1 MAFALFEE
9 NGDLKSGTVL
19 ADNGTSLQV
28 ELVTGRRAKIK
39 AAHIYMR
46 FDSPTAESLLPAAN
60 EAAANID
67 IDFLWECAPEGEF
80 GFQAL
85 ASEYFGS
92 QPDPVQMTAL
102 LAKLKS
108 APIYFQRKGRGQF
121 RAAPEEQVKA
131 ALAAQVKR
139 RQRDELIASY
149 AQEMVQGRLPDAI
162 AAMAT
167 ELLVRPDKM
176 TLEFKALDKAMGES
190 KQSAERLLFEL
201 GAFDSPYAL
210 HHQRFAAEQF
220 PYGVGFPAALEQWK
234 PDEETAAK
242 LTALPVSATVA
253 FSIDDSSTTEIDDA
267 FSVQQLEDGRYR
279 VGIHIAAPAMAVLP
293 DSELDRAARERM
305 STVYMP
311 GDKITMLPAPVVQQF
326 SLDAGKDVPALS
338 LYFELNEAGT
348 TLRRTYSVAERI
360 HVADNLRHDELDDMF
375 TQSALEDDSVELPH
389 GPALRVLWQLTL
401 AQLKE
406 RERVRGKPEPKFR
419 TDFSFAISDDRV
431 EIVQRRRDAPLSRIV
446 AEMMILANSQWGLL
460 LADRQVAG
468 IYRSQ
473 QGGRVRMST
482 QALPHEGLGVQQY
495 IWSTSPL
502 RRYIDLINQ
511 RQLLAAVEQSTPVL
525 TANSAEIFSLMPAFD
540 ARHSAYQD
548 FQQRMERYWCMRWL
562 KQQSTQRYEAAV
574 VRDDLVRLAD
584 APLYF
589 RASGAPVVSPGRRLT
604 VDILEHDLLDLSV
617 EARFISLIDG
627 HGDGPSEGVE
637 EPVQVAEA
645 ITEAATEVVEDSVD
659 VVAAEA
665 PPTIATDS
673 NVPGQA

>member
-46 FDSPTAESLLPAAN
+46 FDSPSAESLLPAAN
-60 EAAANID
+60 EAAGDID

-121 RAAPEEQVKA
+121 RAAPQEQVQA
-131 ALAAQVKR
+131 ALAAQEKR
-139 RQRDELIASY
+139 RQRDALIATY
-149 AQEMVQGRLPDAI
+149 AQSMVEGSLPDAI
-162 AAMAT
+162 ATKAT

-176 TLEFKALDKAMGES
+176 SLEFKALDKAMSES

-201 GAFDSPYAL
+201 GAFESPYAL
-210 HHQRFAAEQF
+210 HQQRFAAEQF
-220 PYGVGFPAALEQWK
+220 PYGVGFPTALEQWT
-234 PDEETAAK
+234 PDEETAAR
-242 LTALPVSATVA
+242 LSALPVSATVA

-267 FSVQQLEDGRYR
+267 FSVQQLEDGRFR
-279 VGIHIAAPAMAVLP
+279 VGIHIAAPAMAVAP
-293 DSELDRAARERM
+293 DSDLDRVARERM

-348 TLRRTYSVAERI
+348 ALRRTYSVAERI
-360 HVADNLRHDELDDMF
+360 HVADNLRHDELDELF
-375 TQSALEDDSVELPH
+375 TQAALEDDAVELPH
-389 GPALRVLWQLTL
+389 GQAMRVLWQLTL

-419 TDFSFAISDDRV
+419 TDFSFSITDDGHV
-431 EIVQRRRDAPLSRIV
+431 DIIQRRRDAPLSRIV

-460 LADRQVAG
+460 LADRQIAG

-562 KQQSTQRYEAAV
+562 TQQTSQRYEAAV

-589 RASGAPVVSPGRRLT
+589 RASGAPMVAPGRRLT
-604 VDILEHDLLDLSV
+604 VDVLTHDLLDLSV
-617 EARFISLIDG
+617 DARFVELIEG
-627 HGDGPSEGVE
+627 HGDGPSEALDESADEIAPNETAPPETV
-637 EPVQVAEA
+637 PS
-645 ITEAATEVVEDSVD
+645 EAAP
-659 VVAAEA
+659 VVASD
-665 PPTIATDS
+665 TGTS
-673 NVPGQA
+673 GQA